1 MRKKINTL
9 ADLGKRLKKFDKLFL
24 LIYFLNIVMTTVNP
38 YVQLLGTGFI
48 IQALFNRVNISD
60 FVLTVLLWTGLIL
73 LTKILA
79 KLLDNY
85 LMAQGDLFRINV
97 GHDVMLTRAK
107 MDYQLLLEERNI
119 KLYNSAITAVDHRM
133 AALNGTIDNFANVI
147 SNFISIIISVEVLQN
162 LHPLLALLIGV
173 FVLFL
178 ISFKIISEKIN
189 RKTYQARV
197 DNSKKFNYVRN
208 VSGDQRIAKDVRLYS
223 MFPWIENIK
232 NKIWMEYQ
240 QIKRPA
246 NRIQRIEGI
255 ISVILTVGLIA
266 LTFYLSVGKII
277 TGEIKAAEIF
287 IYTGV
292 VTLAISV
299 LSEFIN
305 SSYTFRNDLTELTYV
320 YDYFNQKTVFNHK
333 SSLKLPDNPTIELKE
348 VSFKYPNADKVVF
361 ENLNLKIPYGQHLA
375 VVGENGAGKTTLVK
389 LILGLLQP
397 SSGEIL
403 INGINR
409 EKYSIEDY
417 YQMFAP
423 VFQDNYL
430 YTFSIKSTI
439 LQGYDYDE
447 DKYKKVCKLSGIN
460 KFINSLPE
468 DDETKINRQIYKEAV
483 ELSGGQMQKLKLAQA
498 LYKDANVLVLDE
510 PTAALDPISESEVYQ
525 NYFKFSQGKSALFIS
540 HRLASTQ
547 FCDEIIYLSDGKIKE
562 KGTHAELLAN
572 KAGYYKLYETQAYY
586 YHENLSDRDVN
597 PIFEEGSEQENP
609 SSEVV
614 EVGGVI

>member
-1 MRKKINTL
+1 MRKKIKTL
-9 ADLGKRLKKFDKLFL
+9 AGLSKRLKNFDKVFL
-24 LIYFLNIVMTTVNP
+24 LIYLLNICMTTINP

-48 IQALFNRVNISD
+48 IQALFNRVEISD
-60 FVLTVLLWTGLIL
+60 FMLTVLLWTGLIL

-79 KLLDNY
+79 KLFENY
-85 LMAQGDLFRINV
+85 LMAQGDLFRISV
-97 GHDVMLTRAK
+97 GHDVMLARAK
-107 MDYQLLLEERNI
+107 MDYQLLLEERNV
-119 KLYNSAITAVDHRM
+119 KLYNSAITAVDHRL

-147 SNFISIIISVEVLQN
+147 SNFISIIISVGVLQN

-173 FVLFL
+173 FLVFL
-178 ISFKIISEKIN
+178 ISFKIVSEKIN
-189 RKTYQARV
+189 QKTYQARV

-223 MFPWIENIK
+223 MFSWIENIQ
-232 NKIWMEYQ
+232 NKIWTEYQ

-246 NRIQRIEGI
+246 NIIQRIEGI
-255 ISVILTVGLIA
+255 ISVILTVGIIA

-277 TGEIKAAEIF
+277 IGEIKAAEIF

-320 YDYFNQKTVFNHK
+320 YDYFNQKAVFNHK

-348 VSFKYPNADKVVF
+348 VSFKYPNADKAVI

-409 EKYSIEDY
+409 EKYSVEDY

-439 LQGYDYDE
+439 LQGYDYVE
-447 DKYKKVCKLSGIN
+447 EKYRKVLELSGIN

-468 DDETKINRQIYKEAV
+468 GDETKINRQIYKEAV

-547 FCDEIIYLSDGKIKE
+547 FCDEIIYLSDGEIKE
-562 KGTHAELLAN
+562 KGTHKELLAN
-572 KAGYYKLYETQAYY
+572 KSGYYKLYETQAYY
-586 YHENLSDRDVN
+586 YQENLSDRDVN
-597 PIFEEGSEQENP
+597 INVEEGSQQESP

>member
-1 MRKKINTL
+1 MRKKIKTL
-9 ADLGKRLKKFDKLFL
+9 AGLSKRLKNFDKVFL
-24 LIYFLNIVMTTVNP
+24 LIYLLNICMTTINP
-38 YVQLLGTGFI
+38 YVQLLGTGVI

-60 FVLTVLLWTGLIL
+60 FVATTLLWTGLIL

-79 KLLDNY
+79 KLFENY

-133 AALNGTIDNFANVI
+133 AALNGTIDSFANVI
-147 SNFISIIISVEVLQN
+147 SNFISIIISVGVLQN
-162 LHPLLALLIGV
+162 LHPFLALLIGV
-173 FVLFL
+173 FLVFL
-178 ISFKIISEKIN
+178 ISFKIVSEKIN

-223 MFPWIENIK
+223 MFPWIENIQ
-232 NKIWMEYQ
+232 NKIWKEYE

-255 ISVILTVGLIA
+255 ISVILTVGLLA
-266 LTFYLSVGKII
+266 LTFYLSLEKII
-277 TGEIKAAEIF
+277 IGEIKAGEIF
-287 IYTGV
+287 VYTGV
-292 VTLAISV
+292 VTLAILV

-305 SSYTFRNDLTELTYV
+305 SSYRFRNDLTELTHV
-320 YDYFNQKTVFNHK
+320 YDYFNQKNVFNHK
-333 SSLKLPDNPTIELKE
+333 SYLKLPDNPTIELKE
-348 VSFKYPNADKVVF
+348 VSFKYPNADKAVF
-361 ENLNLKIPYGQHLA
+361 ENFNLKIPYGQHLA

-409 EKYSIEDY
+409 EKYSVEDY

-447 DKYKKVCKLSGIN
+447 DKYKKVLELSGIN

-468 DDETKINRQIYKEAV
+468 GDETKINRQIYKEAV

-498 LYKDANVLVLDE
+498 LYKNASVLILDE

-586 YHENLSDRDVN
+586 YQENLSDRDVN
-597 PIFEEGSEQENP
+597 PNFEEGSEQENP
-609 SSEVV
+609 SSEVA